1 MPDFNYNGEHSIYIS
16 GKNTWTDWHLA
27 PQSRPFVA
35 APPIKEEYV
44 DVPGADGSLDYTE
57 VLTGGVRYG
66 QRTGQWAFILDNGYV
81 DPLQFQSDILAF
93 LHGKKHQI
101 VLKDDPEY
109 YYTGRLT
116 LETNFGAKDYNQI
129 VIKYNLNPYKY
140 PIGST
145 STMEWKWNDLFGKL
159 SVSNAMTLIFGSRTI
174 NLLPGENQIVLRP
187 GDNIMTFKGS
197 GRVTVDYSLGR
208 KL

>member
-1 MPDFNYNGEHSIYIS
+1 
-16 GKNTWTDWHLA
+16 
-27 PQSRPFVA
+27 VA

-66 QRTGQWAFILDNGYV
+66 QRTGQWVFILDNGYV
-81 DPLQFQSDILAF
+81 KPFEFQSDILAY
-93 LHGKKHQI
+93 LHGKNHTI
-101 VLKDDPEY
+101 ILKDDPEY

-116 LETNFGAKDYNQI
+116 LETKFDAKDYNQVI
-129 VIKYNLNPYKY
+129 IKYNLNPYKY
-140 PIGST
+140 PLGST
-145 STMEWKWNDLFGKL
+145 RTMEWKWNDLFGNTIYYGSFTVRSSMMRNLINSDSSNKTATL
-159 SVSNAMTLIFGSRTI
+159 TVSNAMSVVFRGQTI
-174 NLLPGENQIVLRP
+174 NLHPGDNQIVLRP
-187 GDNIMTFKGS
+187 GDNIMTFNGS